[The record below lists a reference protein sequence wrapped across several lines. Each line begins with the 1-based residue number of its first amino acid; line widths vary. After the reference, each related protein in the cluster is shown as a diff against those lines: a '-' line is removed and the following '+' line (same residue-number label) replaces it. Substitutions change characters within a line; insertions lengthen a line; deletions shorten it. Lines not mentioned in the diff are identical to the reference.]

1 MIEPTGYTALD
12 LIGFTDKGGYDPTA
26 NYVKNDIVTVG
37 NTKWRC
43 KIDDTTGV
51 TPAENANW
59 TIYLESATSL
69 AGMSDVT
76 LTSPKNGDG
85 LVHDGNDWTNIP
97 IMTKEQ
103 WKKNGAYNLQPIDVN
118 TQVVNAVTFT
128 VDKKGI
134 KTQNAPSSTVYF
146 LYSTKVYKAGTY
158 RFCGCPTGGTNG
170 TYCLVFRVYSGA
182 DSSTPS
188 TDYYDTGD
196 GIELTLT
203 TNQLIKGWIFLF
215 GGASGYDGTLKQ
227 FKPMITTDLNATYA
241 DYEPYA
247 KTNGELTEDVAI
259 EDISSGVSYAS
270 GVTSADVT
278 FDVKRIGKL
287 VIFTFMISTGS
298 LMPTASWGATQIL
311 TGLPKSSSAD
321 RARISGATLTNKIPF
336 AVVVNASGL
345 CTIVKLQGGASTD
358 TLPPYFGGVITYIE
372 Q

>member
-12 LIGFTDKGGYDPTA
+12 LIGFTDRGAYDPDA
-26 NYVKNDIVTVG
+26 YYVKNDIATVG

-43 KIDDTTGV
+43 LIDDTHNV
-51 TPAENANW
+51 TPTEGANW

-85 LVHDGNDWTNIP
+85 LVHDGNDWKNIP

-103 WKKNGAYNLQPIDVN
+103 WKKNGAYNLLPN
-118 TQVVNAVTFT
+118 NGTTQVSYGLTFT
-128 VDKKGI
+128 FNPTGYKKGVVHV
-134 KTQNAPSSTVYF
+134 TG
-146 LYSTKVYKAGTY
+146 TKSDSGSHGITLSGVFNLKAGTY
-158 RFCGCPTGGTNG
+158 KILDGLSNNNLGIALIDNSTSTFILQ
-170 TYCLVFRVYSGA
+170 TYNQHDATFTLAADTEVRCTIVFLGA
-182 DSSTPS
+182 QNTTFD
-188 TDYYDTGD
+188 DYIY
-196 GIELTLT
+196 
-203 TNQLIKGWIFLF
+203 
-215 GGASGYDGTLKQ
+215 
-227 FKPMITTDLNATYA
+227 PMITTDLNATPA
-241 DYEPYA
+241 DYVPHA
-247 KTNGELTEDVAI
+247 KTNRELTEDVAI

-270 GVTSADVT
+270 GVTGTDVT
-278 FDVKRIGKL
+278 FDVRRIGKL